1 MSWTVALS
9 TLGGYGLYWACL
21 RRSSATRVASVL
33 YLSPPITLLWA
44 WAMFDEPLS
53 WQMAAGMALSAVG
66 IWLVVRAEAR
76 QAGRDDR
83 KPNHPT
89 PR

>member
-1 MSWTVALS
+1 
-9 TLGGYGLYWACL
+9 LYWACL

-66 IWLVVRAEAR
+66 ICLVVRAEAR
-76 QAGRDDR
+76 RSSRDER
-83 KPNHPT
+83 KPSHPT